1 MLLIFIY
8 VVYENISV
16 GGWGADL
23 GIKTS
28 KLAVCK
34 YFVLCIFKRKRIKN
48 LTNGLW
54 EGIFRDLAKI

>member
-8 VVYENISV
+8 VFYKNILER
-16 GGWGADL
+16 GWCMDL

>member
-8 VVYENISV
+8 VLYKNILV
-16 GGWGADL
+16 EGWRADL

-28 KLAVCK
+28 KLVVCK

-48 LTNGLW
+48 LTNGSR